1 MVDQYNYHQLREREL
16 NSKRFYDGKKE
27 YYQQLLD
34 HRAKVKAPDSNE
46 IKKLNTVMTMQKQYE
61 EQEK

>member
-1 MVDQYNYHQLREREL
+1 M